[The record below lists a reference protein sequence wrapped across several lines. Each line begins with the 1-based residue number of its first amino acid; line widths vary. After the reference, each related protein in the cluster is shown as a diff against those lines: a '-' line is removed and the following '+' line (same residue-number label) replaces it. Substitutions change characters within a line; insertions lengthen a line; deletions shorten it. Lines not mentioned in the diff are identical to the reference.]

1 MSEEVH
7 HTMRVTTGPPY
18 EGEDTKYISVF
29 FPDLGNMTITY
40 RTDFSTGDEAHAF
53 ISVDFDT
60 DKIIVIDKNG
70 SDRSVE

>member
-7 HTMRVTTGPPY
+7 HKMEAY
-18 EGEDTKYISVF
+18 INIDNESETKYINVF

-60 DKIIVIDKNG
+60 EKIIVIDKHG
-70 SDRSVE
+70 GDRGIE